1 MARQRR
7 RGIKGAGSVYQRKSD
22 GRWTGSF
29 TVEETG
35 KRKYVYAPIDNNT
48 ERAAYDLLQQAM
60 KEHKDGI
67 DTQGRSQKLGAYLE
81 WWLEQVHKHTVR
93 LGTYLRYREFLDH
106 HICPALGTIELGKL
120 TARQVQDFCNKKLKE
135 GLAPKTLH
143 NMKAFLHSACQ
154 AAITYHYL
162 TFNPTDGVKLPPNEP
177 VRPGQSLTLEQVRDL
192 LNGSRGHWLE
202 AFVALAL
209 TSGMRSGEL
218 LSLRWEDV
226 SFEQETIAI
235 HRTISYHAHGHK
247 FVEGPPKTKSS
258 IRTIPLL
265 PMMSPIFEAHRSRQE
280 QDRVSAG
287 SEWQE
292 KGLVFCTR
300 HGGFLYVRNVR
311 NTFNGLLA
319 KIGLPHVP
327 LHDLRHTANTMW
339 KSLGIDP
346 QVRQKMLGHSNLEM
360 TETVYSH
367 VLPSMLEDAIKKM
380 NGLFQPPE
388 VE

>member
-1 MARQRR
+1 MVRSRK

-22 GRWTGSF
+22 GRWVGSF
-29 TVEETG
+29 VVEETG
-35 KRKYVYAPIDNNT
+35 KRKSVYAST
-48 ERAAYDLLQQAM
+48 EKEAYEKLQQAM

-67 DTQGRSQKLGAYLE
+67 DTQGRYQKLGVYLE
-81 WWLEQVHKHTVR
+81 WWLEQVHKHTLR
-93 LGTYLRYREFLDH
+93 LGTYLRYRGFLDY
-106 HICPALGTIELGKL
+106 HICPALGSIELGKL

-143 NMKAFLHSACQ
+143 NMKALLHSACQ
-154 AAITYHYL
+154 AAITYRYL
-162 TFNPTDGVKLPPNEP
+162 TFNPTDGVKLPPNKP
-177 VRPGQSLTLEQVRDL
+177 VRPGQSLTLEQVRAL
-192 LNGSRGHWLE
+192 LSGSRGHWLE
-202 AFVALAL
+202 AFIALAL

-226 SFEQETIAI
+226 NFEQGTIAI
-235 HRTISYHAHGHK
+235 HRTISYFSKGHK
-247 FVEGPPKTKSS
+247 FVEGLPKTKSS

-265 PMMSPIFEAHRSRQE
+265 SMMHSILEVHRSRQE
-280 QDRVSAG
+280 QGRVSAG

-292 KGLVFCTR
+292 KGLVFCTG

-311 NTFNGLLA
+311 RAFNGLLV

-346 QVRQKMLGHSNLEM
+346 QVRQKMLGHSSLEM

-367 VLPSMLEDAIKKM
+367 VLPSMLEDAVKKM
-380 NGLFQPPE
+380 NGLFQPPMAG
-388 VE
+388 